1 MCKKYNNRR
10 LNGRERADANK
21 NKLKQTTKRWK
32 RRNFYLAFDILI
44 KFPFPKLFHN
54 CCNICPSLIWI
65 IIIFK
70 KIYRF
75 SIIVLLFTWNKLAE
89 LLFSF
94 SANHASEDRLLNH
107 SYKRSTLYNFI
118 IHKNIFVRPGLLS
131 TISWKVDKLL
141 EKANLIVATKAGRLL
156 IPGNF
161 FWRLENNFL
170 WFWKN
175 RGLTV

>member
-1 MCKKYNNRR
+1 MISMHHNNKCLVGQSDRIINLKDKQGETIGRKAWRFEVNMHIIKDIKRLYKKYNNRR

-32 RRNFYLAFDILI
+32 RRNLYLACDILI

-75 SIIVLLFTWNKLAE
+75 SIIFLF
-89 LLFSF
+89 
-94 SANHASEDRLLNH
+94 
-107 SYKRSTLYNFI
+107 
-118 IHKNIFVRPGLLS
+118 
-131 TISWKVDKLL
+131 
-141 EKANLIVATKAGRLL
+141 NLK
-156 IPGNF
+156 
-161 FWRLENNFL
+161 
-170 WFWKN
+170 
-175 RGLTV
+175 